1 MGSMIEAWTAAD
13 VRAAEAPLLD
23 AGYDLMELAA
33 IALATTS
40 VPVLLPNEDDPDE
53 PAPRVALLVGSG
65 SNGGDALLAG
75 SILAGRPGEDGTLLS
90 EIVGDMD
97 LRPAEV
103 VAICTSPQ
111 VHEVGLAALREAGGR
126 VVDVCGGPTDPAW
139 SGAVAD
145 VLSADLVLDG
155 LIGIGGEGPLR
166 GIAAEFVR
174 ALTAAGELTQELTA
188 SRPNSGPGFVIQG
201 ASVEQILGPRPGRR
215 RPRVVAVDL
224 PSGIGVDDG
233 TVGGPVMPADV
244 TMTFGATKPGLLLP
258 PAAHLVGD
266 VHFVDIGLSQPIV
279 DQGLGPAV
287 MRMGVADVA
296 DLWPVP
302 GVRDHKYSRGVIGLV
317 AGTPHFPGAAVLA
330 ATAAVRSGAGM
341 VRYLG
346 PDAVATHVIT
356 ARPEVVPAGGRVQA
370 WAVGPG
376 LPGIGMDDDDG
387 GGAAPNIDAAA
398 QHARV
403 RTALDQ
409 SRGIGTEG
417 EAIAP
422 VPVVADAGALDVV
435 ATVIQDGHMLAPHVL
450 LTPHAGELARLLR
463 ALGERSTREDV
474 EAAPLAHARRAHELT
489 GATVLIKGSVTIVV
503 GPGIVF
509 SQAEAP
515 TWLATAG
522 AGDVLTGILGT
533 LLAAR
538 SSDVVAEPTLTAR
551 LAAAGTFVHG
561 HSADRANPGGPVAA
575 LDVADAVSTVIAEIL
590 LEQDA

>member
-1 MGSMIEAWTAAD
+1 MIEAWTAAD

-23 AGYDLMELAA
+23 AGYDLMELAS

-40 VPVLLPNEDDPDE
+40 VPVLFSGEEEPDE

-65 SNGGDALLAG
+65 SNGGDALFAG
-75 SILAGRPGEDGTLLS
+75 AILAGRPGDDGALLA
-90 EIVGDMD
+90 EIVGDVD
-97 LRPAEV
+97 LRPADV
-103 VAICTSPQ
+103 VAVCTSPR
-111 VHEVGLAALREAGGR
+111 VHEAGLAALREAGGR
-126 VVDVCGGPTDPAW
+126 VIDVCGGPADPAW

-145 VLSADLVLDG
+145 VLAADLVLDG
-155 LIGIGGEGPLR
+155 LVGIGGDGPLR
-166 GIAAEFVR
+166 GIAAEFVE
-174 ALTAAGELTQELTA
+174 ALSAAGELTQELTA
-188 SRPNSGPGFVIQG
+188 QRPNSGPGFVIQG

-233 TVGGPVMPADV
+233 TVEGPVMPADV

-287 MRMGVADVA
+287 MRMGASDVA

-302 GVRDHKYSRGVIGLV
+302 GVRDHKYSRGVVGLV
-317 AGTPHFPGAAVLA
+317 AGTARFPGAAVLA

-346 PDAVATHVIT
+346 DDAVASAVVQ
-356 ARPEVVPAGGRVQA
+356 ARPEVVPAAGRVQS

-376 LPGIGMDDDDG
+376 LPGVGEDEAST
-387 GGAAPNIDAAA
+387 GGAPDAAA

-403 RTALDQ
+403 RVALDE
-409 SRGIGTEG
+409 SRGVGHDG
-417 EAIAP
+417 EAVEP

-435 ATVIQDGHMLAPHVL
+435 ATVIQDGHRLAPHVL

-463 ALGERSTREDV
+463 ALGERVTRDDV
-474 EAAPLAHARRAHELT
+474 DGAPLTYARRAHELT
-489 GATVLIKGSVTIVV
+489 GATVLVKGSVTIVV
-503 GPGIVF
+503 GPGVVF

-515 TWLATAG
+515 AWLSTAG
-522 AGDVLTGILGT
+522 AGDVLTGVLGT

-538 SSDVVAEPTLTAR
+538 SADVVAEPTLTAR

-575 LDVADAVSTVIAEIL
+575 LDVAEAVGPVIAEIL
-590 LEQDA
+590 LERDA

>member
-1 MGSMIEAWTAAD
+1 MIESWTAAD
-13 VRAAEAPLLD
+13 VRAAEVPLLD

-40 VPVLLPNEDDPDE
+40 MPVLFSGDEEPDQ

-65 SNGGDALLAG
+65 ANGGDALFAG
-75 SILAGRPGEDGTLLS
+75 AILAGRAGDDGAFLA
-90 EIVGDMD
+90 EIVGQTD
-97 LRPAEV
+97 LPTSEV
-103 VAICTSPQ
+103 VAVCTSPQ
-111 VHEVGLAALREAGGR
+111 VHEAGLAALREAGGR

-145 VLSADLVLDG
+145 VLAADLVLDG
-155 LIGIGGEGPLR
+155 LVGIGGVGPLR

-174 ALTAAGELTQELTA
+174 ALSAAGELTQELTA
-188 SRPNSGPGFVIQG
+188 QRPNSGPGFVIQG

-233 TVGGPVMPADV
+233 TVAGPVMPADV

-279 DQGLGPAV
+279 DQGLVPAV
-287 MRMGVADVA
+287 MRMGAADVA
-296 DLWPVP
+296 ELWPVP
-302 GVRDHKYSRGVIGLV
+302 GVRDHKYTRGVVGLV
-317 AGTPHFPGAAVLA
+317 AGTSHFPGAAVLA

-346 PDAVATHVIT
+346 PEAVASTVVS
-356 ARPEVVPAGGRVQA
+356 ARPEVVPAAGRVQA

-376 LPGIGMDDDDG
+376 LPGIGADG
-387 GGAAPNIDAAA
+387 GGPPAAGTDGAA

-403 RTALDQ
+403 REALEQ
-409 SRGIGTEG
+409 SRGIGPDGTE
-417 EAIAP
+417 IDP

-435 ATVIQDGHMLAPHVL
+435 ATVVQDGHRLAPHVL

-463 ALGERSTREDV
+463 ALGERTSREDV

-489 GATVLIKGSVTIVV
+489 GATVLVKGSVTIVF
-503 GPGIVF
+503 GPDAVF

-538 SSDVVAEPTLTAR
+538 SAEAVATPGLTSR
-551 LAAAGTFVHG
+551 LAAAGAFVHG
-561 HSADRANPGGPVAA
+561 HCADRANPGGPVAA
-575 LDVADAVSTVIAEIL
+575 LDVADAVSSVIAEIL
-590 LEQDA
+590 LENDA